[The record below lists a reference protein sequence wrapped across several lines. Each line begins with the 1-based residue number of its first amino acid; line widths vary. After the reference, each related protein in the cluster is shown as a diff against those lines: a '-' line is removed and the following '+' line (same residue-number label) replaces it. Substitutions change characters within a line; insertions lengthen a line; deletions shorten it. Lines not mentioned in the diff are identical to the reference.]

1 MLIQIQA
8 MTGSTLQV
16 GVAVALD
23 GVGMFIGLM
32 LGGVL
37 ADRYDRRKL
46 ILFARGTCGLGFVAL
61 SLNAFARRRR
71 CGRSTCWRPGTG
83 SSGRWA

>member
-1 MLIQIQA
+1 MLSVFSLGMLAVGVPIQIQA

-23 GVGMFIGLM
+23 GAGMFIGLM

-37 ADRYDRRKL
+37 
-46 ILFARGTCGLGFVAL
+46 
-61 SLNAFARRRR
+61 
-71 CGRSTCWRPGTG
+71 
-83 SSGRWA
+83 